1 MIKLLPNVPQLE
13 KLNECSQVWLASI
26 LKLKAPEEEED
37 RGYKKEKRCL
47 LDLFYDSVT
56 QIVSQL
62 SEI

>member
-26 LKLKAPEEEED
+26 LKLKAPEEED
-37 RGYKKEKRCL
+37 RRYKNEKRCL